1 MSKDESKKRRYTE
14 EEFALILR
22 KASEIQD
29 SPKGGGKGSAGSG
42 LTLEE
47 VQSIA
52 TEAGMDPQAV
62 SRAAALLGAM
72 EWEERSGLA
81 AILFGAPG
89 KFHMDFEVPGKL
101 PPEELGRVLELIRRT
116 AEHQGEAAE
125 VLGGVEWKTVGEL
138 SAINVNITPR
148 GDATSIQIVGDRSG
162 AGAVTFTFPMA
173 GAAILVGA
181 LGAAFEPTS
190 TVGIVSLISGV
201 LGSGFLVARTLWVT
215 GGRRFHKKLSRLMDV
230 VSTGVQAGT
239 VPPFELGAVEEEPGI
254 RAGRVARKLG
264 VPRSSVT
271 RALPAVEEAGLLLSE
286 DGRGGL
292 WPWRRDP

>member
-1 MSKDESKKRRYTE
+1 VSNDESKKRRYTE

-29 SPKGGGKGSAGSG
+29 SPRGGGKAGTGSG
-42 LTLEE
+42 LTLSEI
-47 VQSIA
+47 QSIA
-52 TEAGMDPQAV
+52 NEAGLDPQAI

-81 AILFGAPG
+81 AAIFGAPG
-89 KFHMDFEVPGKL
+89 KFHLDFEVSGKL
-101 PPEELGRVLELIRRT
+101 PPEELGRVLELIRRS

-148 GDATSIQIVGDRSG
+148 GDATSIQIVGDRSA

-173 GAAILVGA
+173 GAAVLVGA

-190 TVGIVSLISGV
+190 AVGIVSLVSGV
-201 LGSGFLVARTLWVT
+201 LGSGFLFARTLWTVN
-215 GGRRFHKKLSRLMDV
+215 GRKFHKKLTRLMDA
-230 VSTGVQAGT
+230 VSTGVEAGT
-239 VPPFELGAVEEEPGI
+239 LPPFEL
-254 RAGRVARKLG
+254 
-264 VPRSSVT
+264 
-271 RALPAVEEAGLLLSE
+271 E
-286 DGRGGL
+286 DGKDEEG
-292 WPWRRDP
+292 